1 MNIENKIIKTFSSEN
16 KYIGDDCA
24 YISETKQLI
33 TTDII
38 VENTHFDLKN
48 FSETQIAHRLF
59 LSNYSDI
66 QSSGGEPQY
75 ALFNI
80 SFPKNKTK
88 IALSISRHLKRL
100 VKNNNIDII
109 GGDTTKSKNIYLS
122 LTLISKKIPKSKIL
136 LRSKAK
142 INDEIYIFKNI
153 GFSKLGFLSI
163 FNKFKLPSILRKK
176 SRKQFLQPKFY
187 KYFNLFNKLSINS
200 AMDVSD
206 SLHST
211 LKEMAYESKKK
222 FIIDDLSLVN
232 PSLFKYFN
240 NKKYFDLILGT
251 AEEYVPVFT
260 VPKNSINKK
269 MISLFKKK
277 GIGLVRIGNVSKGKG
292 LKFLKVDI
300 KNINTYDHFNENY
313 LKL

>member
-80 SFPKNKTK
+80 SFPKDKTK

-100 VKNNNIDII
+100 VKNNNIYII

-163 FNKFKLPSILRKK
+163 FNKLKLPSILRKK

>member
-24 YISETKQLI
+24 YITETKQLI

-277 GIGLVRIGNVSKGKG
+277 GIGLIRIGNVSKGKG
-292 LKFLKVDI
+292 LTFLNVDL

>member
-211 LKEMAYESKKK
+211 LKEMAYKSKKK

-277 GIGLVRIGNVSKGKG
+277 GIDLIRIGNVSKGKG
-292 LKFLKVDI
+292 LTFLNVDL

>member
-48 FSETQIAHRLF
+48 FSESQIAHRLF

-100 VKNNNIDII
+100 FKNNNIDII

-277 GIGLVRIGNVSKGKG
+277 GIGLIRIGNVSKGKG
-292 LKFLKVDI
+292 LTFLNVDL

>member
-100 VKNNNIDII
+100 AKNNNIDII

-277 GIGLVRIGNVSKGKG
+277 GIGLIRIGNVSKGKG
-292 LKFLKVDI
+292 LTFNKVDL

>member
-100 VKNNNIDII
+100 AKNNNIDII

-277 GIGLVRIGNVSKGKG
+277 GIGLIRIGNVSKGKG
-292 LKFLKVDI
+292 LTFLNVDL

>member
-100 VKNNNIDII
+100 VKNNDIDII

-176 SRKQFLQPKFY
+176 SRNQFLQPKFY

-211 LKEMAYESKKK
+211 LKEMA
-222 FIIDDLSLVN
+222 
-232 PSLFKYFN
+232 
-240 NKKYFDLILGT
+240 
-251 AEEYVPVFT
+251 
-260 VPKNSINKK
+260 
-269 MISLFKKK
+269 
-277 GIGLVRIGNVSKGKG
+277 
-292 LKFLKVDI
+292 
-300 KNINTYDHFNENY
+300 
-313 LKL
+313 

>member
-277 GIGLVRIGNVSKGKG
+277 GIGLIRIGNVSKGKG
-292 LKFLKVDI
+292 LTFLNVDL

>member
-211 LKEMAYESKKK
+211 LKEMAYKSKKK

-277 GIGLVRIGNVSKGKG
+277 GIGLIRIGNVSKGKG
-292 LKFLKVDI
+292 LTFLNVDL

>member
-24 YISETKQLI
+24 YITETKQLI

-211 LKEMAYESKKK
+211 LKEMAYKSKKK

-232 PSLFKYFN
+232 PSLFKCFN

-277 GIGLVRIGNVSKGKG
+277 GIGLIRIGNVSKGKG
-292 LKFLKVDI
+292 LTFLNVDL

>member
-100 VKNNNIDII
+100 AKNNNIDII

-240 NKKYFDLILGT
+240 NKKYFELILGT

-277 GIGLVRIGNVSKGKG
+277 GIGLIRIGNVSKGKG
-292 LKFLKVDI
+292 LTFLNVDL